1 VRTKRSGFRVQR
13 SAVLCALCVSVV
25 ITAFATTY
33 YVDGT
38 HGDNANGGLTP
49 STAKKNI
56 SAALAVAGS
65 GDVIQVASSIYQET
79 EWPPSGQQLQLS
91 STGPVI
97 VYETDPWQ
105 TDSVGD
111 GISDGWRQYYF
122 GNYGIGTTTN
132 AYSCA
137 SCDANGDGVTNLQ
150 HYQGGSNPMQP
161 SFTVTYPT
169 SGTTIYP

>member
-1 VRTKRSGFRVQR
+1 M
-13 SAVLCALCVSVV
+13 SAEGRRLLLLCALASGMVLS
-25 ITAFATTY
+25 ALAATY
-33 YVDGT
+33 YVDGSR
-38 HGDNANGGLTP
+38 GDNANDGLTP
-49 STAKKNI
+49 ATPKKNI

-79 EWPPSGQQLQLS
+79 NWPPAGQQLQLS

-97 VYETDPWQ
+97 VYQTDPWQ

-122 GNYGIGTTTN
+122 GQYGIGTTTN

-150 HYQGGSNPMQP
+150 HYLAGSNPQAP
-161 SFTVTYPT
+161 SFVVTFPT
-169 SGTTIYP
+169 EGATIP